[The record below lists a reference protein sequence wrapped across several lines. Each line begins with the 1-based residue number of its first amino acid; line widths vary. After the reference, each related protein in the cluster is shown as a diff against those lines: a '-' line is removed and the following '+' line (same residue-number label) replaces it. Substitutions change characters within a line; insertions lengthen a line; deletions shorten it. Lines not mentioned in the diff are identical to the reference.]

1 MKHIFIAG
9 VALLLLCLTACN
21 SSTKKSQ
28 VQLTEMSSDEKPS
41 EQPKAMSSIE
51 LVDIIQVK
59 KEPYEYKIMRRCDQN
74 LPLIT
79 NAEGQSYYDNRII
92 LRLSYQHQV
101 RYERVFTKQDF
112 AQLVNARFLKHA
124 RFEGMAFDCVTDA
137 GTIRFTASLTYPES
151 DLYVPIRITL
161 TTQGKMTME
170 CDETMD
176 ELPIEENATQG

>member
-1 MKHIFIAG
+1 
-9 VALLLLCLTACN
+9 
-21 SSTKKSQ
+21 
-28 VQLTEMSSDEKPS
+28 
-41 EQPKAMSSIE
+41 MSSIE

-137 GTIRFTASLTYPES
+137 GWWWQPWWHHLSRRLMNYLGLPEIPNHS
-151 DLYVPIRITL
+151 SIARC
-161 TTQGKMTME
+161 
-170 CDETMD
+170 CDC
-176 ELPIEENATQG
+176 LHP

>member
-1 MKHIFIAG
+1 MKQLIIAG
-9 VALLLLCLTACN
+9 AALLFLGLTACN

-28 VQLTEMSSDEKPS
+28 VLLTEMSSDVKPS

-59 KEPYEYKIMRRCDQN
+59 KESYEYKIMRRSDQS

-79 NAEGQSYYDNRII
+79 DAEGQNYYDNRIT
-92 LRLSYQHQV
+92 LRLSHQSQV
-101 RYERVFTKQDF
+101 RYERIFTKKDF
-112 AQLVNARFLKHA
+112 AQLVNARFLQHA

>member
-1 MKHIFIAG
+1 M
-9 VALLLLCLTACN
+9 
-21 SSTKKSQ
+21 
-28 VQLTEMSSDEKPS
+28 
-41 EQPKAMSSIE
+41 
-51 LVDIIQVK
+51 
-59 KEPYEYKIMRRCDQN
+59 
-74 LPLIT
+74 
-79 NAEGQSYYDNRII
+79 
-92 LRLSYQHQV
+92 
-101 RYERVFTKQDF
+101 RYERIFTKKDF
-112 AQLVNARFLKHA
+112 AQLVNARFLQHA